1 MRNLKLKYVRI
12 TFIDGKSVEFNN
24 ELVDYID
31 VCADSDGFNVKLYYI
46 ILDNETTSH
55 IERYIFDIDLIESI
69 EQRWKKVEKDAN

>member
-1 MRNLKLKYVRI
+1 MRNLKLKYVKI

-31 VCADSDGFNVKLYYI
+31 VCANSYGFNVQLFYI

-55 IERYIFDIDLIESI
+55 NERYIFDIDLIESV